1 MTNRPTT
8 KIGSYDLLRLLAE
21 GGMAEV
27 WLARKIGPLGVSKLV
42 VVKRILS
49 HQARNRDFVDAFID
63 EARLTVRLQHP
74 NIVQVLEVGQE
85 QGRPFLALE
94 LVDGL
99 DLDRLG
105 HELARRGRPLPIGVA
120 VHVAA
125 GLLRAL
131 DYAHALSDEAGQPL
145 HVVHRDIS
153 PPNVLLGRHGEVKL
167 ADFGIAKARGR
178 LAKTAFGLVKGK
190 AAYMSP
196 EQAAGLPLDGR
207 SDLFAV
213 GVILW
218 ESLTGARLFDA
229 GDDFA
234 TMRRV
239 REAQVAAP
247 STKRA
252 DLDPALDAVALRLLA
267 KNPAERYP
275 RAKAALAVLEAT
287 DWFRRTKAD
296 DLAALVDECAGE
308 PLAKTPLPTKS
319 LDINEEPAAAPF
331 EPPPRKG
338 HRLWIAGVV
347 ALVVLLAA
355 VGMWR
360 GTKSPSAPAS
370 YAPNM
375 TVEGA
380 SLIVNPGTPGA
391 MAFWDGRPLNQV
403 PLAWNLPFDKR
414 SHELALLR
422 PGYAPWRTNMSFTK
436 TRVVDQKQILARL
449 EGYVSIAEGE
459 WTIAGRRFAPG
470 EIVALPAGVYV
481 ASGGDGLMRLISVKA
496 GQITNISL

>member
-1 MTNRPTT
+1 VSPNDAPQ
-8 KIGSYDLLRLLAE
+8 KIGSYTLLRLLAE

-27 WLARKIGPLGVSKLV
+27 WLARKAGPLGVSKLV

-74 NIVQVLEVGQE
+74 NIVQVLEVGEE

-99 DLDRLG
+99 DLDRLW

-120 VHVAA
+120 AHIAA

-153 PPNVLLGRHGEVKL
+153 PPNILLGRHGEVKL
-167 ADFGIAKARGR
+167 ADFGIARARGR

-234 TMRRV
+234 TMRRA

-247 STKRA
+247 STKRSEI
-252 DLDPALDAVALRLLA
+252 DPALDAIVLRLLA
-267 KNPAERYP
+267 KNPADRYP
-275 RAKAALAVLEAT
+275 RAKAAMAALEAT
-287 DWFRRTKAD
+287 DWFRQTKTD
-296 DLAALVDECAGE
+296 DLAVLVGECAGE
-308 PLAKTPLPTKS
+308 PLSKTPPPTKS
-319 LDINEEPAAAPF
+319 LDLNEEPAVAAL
-331 EPPPRKG
+331 EPPLSKSR
-338 HRLWIAGVV
+338 RLWIAGAV
-347 ALVVLLAA
+347 ALAVLLAA
-355 VGMWR
+355 VGLWR
-360 GTKSPSAPAS
+360 WTNPPSAPAS
-370 YAPNM
+370 HAPNA

-414 SHELALLR
+414 SHELTLLR
-422 PGYAPWRTNMSFTK
+422 PGYAPWRRNMSFTK
-436 TRVVDQKQILARL
+436 TRVVDQKQTLARL
-449 EGYVSIAEGE
+449 EGFVSIIEGE

-470 EIVALPAGVYV
+470 EIVALPAGSYL
-481 ASGGDGLMRLISVKA
+481 AERQTGEHRLVTVPVN
-496 GQITNISL
+496 QTFELR